1 MSNSFKLKLKNLD
14 MVLKDIISELQSC
27 PINRL
32 DIQAEQVLEI
42 IYNFTD
48 TLAEIEEL
56 RYNGT
61 AEDFSTSQVT
71 GQSSTY
77 EDFDYIDEEVD
88 LFPDQDT
95 ESYTRGDND

>member
-1 MSNSFKLKLKNLD
+1 MNNSFKLKLKNLD
-14 MVLKDIISELQSC
+14 MVLKDIIGELQSC
-27 PINRL
+27 PISKL

-48 TLAEIEEL
+48 TLAETEES
-56 RYNGT
+56 RYNST
-61 AEDFSTSQVT
+61 DEDSSASYVN
-71 GQSSTY
+71 GRSSTY

-95 ESYTRGDND
+95 ENYTRENND